1 MKGFIMSTF
10 KILALGDVVGP
21 GAVEYLEKNLRKKIS
36 EYGADLTLVNAEN
49 AAVGNGLDKA
59 SATAILDAGADV
71 LTSGNHI
78 YRHSSLHSF
87 LEDSPYII
95 RPMNYPSE
103 CPGNGYTVF
112 KSCGLRILIMNVMG
126 NTYSSETLG
135 CPFEAVERVLKRE
148 EESYDIAV
156 LDIHAEATSEK
167 AALARYFDGR
177 ISAVYGTHTHVQTA
191 DARIL
196 PLGTGFIT
204 DLGMCGPDDSIL
216 GVEPRCIINK
226 MRLHMPQRFNVPTG
240 SITATGALFEI
251 DLNTKKAIS
260 VKLVQ
265 F

>member
-1 MKGFIMSTF
+1 MSTF

-21 GAVEYLEKNLRKKIS
+21 GAVAYLEKNLRKKIT

-49 AAVGNGLDKA
+49 AAVGNGLDTSSAKA
-59 SATAILDAGADV
+59 LLGAGADV

-78 YRHSSLHSF
+78 YKHSSLHSF
-87 LEDSPYII
+87 LEDSPYLI

-112 KSCGLRILIMNVMG
+112 KAGGLRILIMNVIG
-126 NTYSSETLG
+126 NAYSTEPLG
-135 CPFEAVERVLKRE
+135 CPFEAVERLLRRE
-148 EESYDIAV
+148 EGGYDIAT
-156 LDIHAEATSEK
+156 LDIHAETTSEK
-167 AALARYFDGR
+167 AAIARYFDGR

-196 PLGTGFIT
+196 PQGTGFIT

-226 MRLHMPQRFNVPTG
+226 MRLHMPQRFTVPEG
-240 SITATGALFEI
+240 KITATGALFEI
-251 DLNTKKAIS
+251 DTSSKKAVSVQAIS
-260 VKLVQ
+260 